1 MSMLALL
8 NLDSK
13 IHNTCNKTKTSLAII
28 LFTVF
33 LDILGFSLL
42 IPVLPLILTNPQSG
56 SYLFPAGFDSGSA
69 LLIYGVL
76 MGILPLFSFFFA
88 PILGQLS
95 DKYGRHIILFWS
107 LVGTFFAYCI
117 LAGGIAIKSLPLIF
131 LARIVGGIAGG
142 NISVANTVVSD
153 ISTDSLKSRNF
164 AWVSASY
171 GLGLILGSY
180 IGGQLSSSSI
190 VSWFDATTPF
200 WFASIVSFINA
211 ILVYFYLPETN
222 QYIQKYKILKWNES
236 ILELFKAL
244 RYKSSVQTILVISFL
259 FQAGFS
265 FISSFASP
273 FFGNKYNWTGVD
285 IGNFFGYVGICVA
298 ITQVFLVHIVSKQ
311 FGDKKVLQFSLYAT
325 AFSIFTLF
333 LPSTTLGLY
342 FLIPFFA
349 IFSGLATANIST
361 LVSSSA
367 TKEKQGEII
376 GINSGLQSLAQAIPA
391 IVSGFLSF
399 EIESIAHRFGYNGNH
414 LALASPVFLAMI
426 TVLLAGIYMHKNK
439 EFYRTPTK

>member
-1 MSMLALL
+1 MSILTLP
-8 NLDSK
+8 SSS
-13 IHNTCNKTKTSLAII
+13 NKTKISLAVI

-56 SYLFPAGFDSGSA
+56 NYLFPTGFDSGSA

-95 DKYGRHIILFWS
+95 DKYGRHKILFWS
-107 LVGTFFAYCI
+107 LVGTFLAYCV
-117 LAGGIAIKSLPLIF
+117 LATGIALKSLVLIF
-131 LARIVGGIAGG
+131 LARILGGIAGG

-153 ISTDSLKSRNF
+153 ISSDSLKSRNF

-180 IGGQLSSSSI
+180 IGGQLSSPLV

-200 WFASIVSFINA
+200 WFAAIVSLINA
-211 ILVYFYLPETN
+211 VLVHFYLPETN
-222 QYIQKYKILKWNES
+222 EYIQKNKILKWNES

-244 RYKSSVQTILVISFL
+244 RYKSSVQTILIISFL

-273 FFGNKYNWTGVD
+273 FFGNKYSWTGVD

-298 ITQVFLVHIVSKQ
+298 ITQIFLVHTVAKR
-311 FGDKKVLQFSLYAT
+311 FGDRKVLQFSLYAT
-325 AFSIFTLF
+325 ALSIFTLF
-333 LPSTTLGLY
+333 LPSTSFGLY
-342 FLIPFFA
+342 LLIPFFA

-391 IVSGFLSF
+391 IFSGLLSF
-399 EIESIAHRFGYNGNH
+399 EIESIAHRLGYDGNQ
-414 LALASPVFLAMI
+414 LALASPIFLAMLTI
-426 TVLLAGIYMHKNK
+426 LLAGIYMSKNTIK
-439 EFYRTPTK
+439 NT